1 MCSLLPCSA
10 GSAGLSPNGHGGHGA
25 NGGPIYD
32 TINDAGSSSN
42 GSEGHHSGDSGLTLS
57 QGNGNGHS
65 NAAAANTFG
74 TPIPVAPPL
83 PPSNGYSQ
91 ARSFIQ

>member
-1 MCSLLPCSA
+1 MCPPLPCSA
-10 GSAGLSPNGHGGHGA
+10 GSTGLSPNGHGGHGNGA

-57 QGNGNGHS
+57 QGNGN
-65 NAAAANTFG
+65 AAANTFG

-91 ARSFIQ
+91 ARSYIQ

>member
-10 GSAGLSPNGHGGHGA
+10 GSAGLSPNGHGNGA

-42 GSEGHHSGDSGLTLS
+42 GSEGHNSGDSGLTLS
-57 QGNGNGHS
+57 QGNGN
-65 NAAAANTFG
+65 AATANTFG

-91 ARSFIQ
+91 ARSYSSN